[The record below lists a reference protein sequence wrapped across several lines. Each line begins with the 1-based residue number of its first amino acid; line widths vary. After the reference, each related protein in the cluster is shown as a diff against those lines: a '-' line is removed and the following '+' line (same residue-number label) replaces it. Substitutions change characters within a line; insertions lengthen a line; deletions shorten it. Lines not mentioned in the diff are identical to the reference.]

1 MLTQLWRRCLHY
13 LRRERFDRELEEEM
27 RLHLEMKAE
36 EYEAAGMT
44 ADEARRAAR
53 RGFGN
58 QTRLRELS
66 REAWGFVMMET
77 LLQDVRFGV
86 RVLARHKGFTA
97 VAVLTL
103 ALGIG
108 ANTAIFSV
116 VNAVLLRPLPYKDPE
131 RLVMLWENDTQE
143 GNDRNPVAPANFV
156 DWQKQTGTCDALA
169 FYNQPAGVNVTGG
182 GSEPERVVGAGVS
195 PNIFSVLGVQ
205 PARGRTFSDSEA
217 AAHEV
222 IISHGFWQR
231 RFGGDPE
238 VVGRQMTLDAEI
250 LDVVGVMPPEFQ
262 LPEETELWWAN
273 MDGSLAT
280 MRVRHFLRVVGRL
293 KPGVPVEQARADFD
307 TIARRL
313 AEQYPETNTGYGVN
327 VITLRDQF
335 VGGVRP
341 ALLLLLGAVGFVL
354 LIACANVANLMLARS
369 AARQKEMAVRAALGA
384 GRLRLVRQL
393 LTESLLLAAAGGAAG
408 LLFAYWGSDLLTAL
422 GASGLPRGARV
433 GVDGRVLAFTFMMT
447 LLTGLAFGF
456 VPAWAGAKAG
466 VHGILKEDG
475 RGATGRRAGR
485 RLLVVTEI
493 ACALMLLIGAG
504 LLIKS
509 FVRLQAVEP
518 GFDPSGVVTMQFS
531 LPDARYSEPPQVAA
545 FYARL
550 VEHARTVPGVRAAG
564 AVSRLPLAGDRS
576 TMGLTVEGRPAVS
589 GQYEEVHFRA
599 VTPDY
604 FRALGVPLRA
614 GRELG
619 ERDGAEAP
627 PVVLVNETTARKYWP
642 GADPVGRRVKL
653 GPGAQGPWVTVVGVV
668 GDVRNFGLE
677 SEAKPEVYVP
687 HRQSPQSRMRL
698 VLRTDGDPLSLV
710 PAVRSAVRSL
720 DAELPFSQV
729 ATMEELLARSVAQR
743 RLSTLLLGVFAGTA
757 LLLAA
762 IGIYGVMAYSVTQRT
777 REIGIRM
784 ALGARRGDVV
794 RMVLRQGMALALAGV
809 ACGLGGGLVAARLM
823 RGLLYGVSAVD
834 PLTFVG
840 MAGVLTCVALLACYV
855 PARRATKID
864 PLVAL
869 RAE

>member
-1 MLTQLWRRCLHY
+1 
-13 LRRERFDRELEEEM
+13 
-27 RLHLEMKAE
+27 
-36 EYEAAGMT
+36 
-44 ADEARRAAR
+44 
-53 RGFGN
+53 
-58 QTRLRELS
+58 
-66 REAWGFVMMET
+66 
-77 LLQDVRFGV
+77 
-86 RVLARHKGFTA
+86 
-97 VAVLTL
+97 
-103 ALGIG
+103 
-108 ANTAIFSV
+108 NTAIFSV
-116 VNAVLLRPLPYKDPE
+116 VNAVLLRPLPYKDPG

-156 DWQKQTGTCDALA
+156 DWQKQNGTCAELA
-169 FYNQPAGVNVTGG
+169 FYNQPGGVNVTGG
-182 GSEPERVVGAGVS
+182 GAEPERVIGAGVS

-217 AAHEV
+217 AGHEV
-222 IISHGFWQR
+222 IISHGFWLR

-238 VVGRQMTLDAEI
+238 VVGRQITLDAEI
-250 LDVVGVMPPEFQ
+250 LDVVGVMPAEFQ
-262 LPEETELWWAN
+262 LPEETEMWWAN

-293 KPGVPVEQARADFD
+293 KPGVPIEQARADFD

-313 AEQYPETNTGYGVN
+313 AGQYPETNTGYGVN
-327 VITLRDQF
+327 VVTLHDQF
-335 VGGVRP
+335 VGDVRP

-408 LLFAYWGSDLLTAL
+408 LLFAYWGSDLLAAL
-422 GASGLPRGARV
+422 GGSGLPRGARV
-433 GVDGRVLAFTFMMT
+433 GVDGRVLAFTCATT

-456 VPAWAGAKAG
+456 VPAWAGAKLG
-466 VHGILKEDG
+466 VQGILKEGG

-509 FVRLQAVEP
+509 FMRLQAVEP
-518 GFDPSGVVTMQFS
+518 GFDPSGVLTMQFS
-531 LPDARYSEPPQVAA
+531 LPDARYSEPQQVAA
-545 FYARL
+545 FYGQL
-550 VEHARTVPGVRAAG
+550 VERVRALPGVGAAG

-576 TMGLTVEGRPAVS
+576 TMGLAVEGRPVVS
-589 GQYEEVHFRA
+589 GQYDEVHFRA

-604 FRALGVPLRA
+604 LRTLGVPLRA
-614 GRELG
+614 GRELE
-619 ERDGAEAP
+619 ERDGPEAP
-627 PVVLVNETTARKYWP
+627 QVVLVNETTARKHWP
-642 GADPVGRRVKL
+642 GADAVGRRVKL
-653 GPGAQGPWVTVVGVV
+653 GPNAQGPWVTVVGVV

-677 SEAKPEVYVP
+677 SEARPEVYAP
-687 HRQSPQSRMRL
+687 HRQSPQGRMRL
-698 VLRTDGDPLSLV
+698 VLRTGGDPLGLV

-720 DAELPFSQV
+720 DPELPFSQV
-729 ATMEELLARSVAQR
+729 TTMEELLARSVAQR
-743 RLSTLLLGVFAGTA
+743 RLSTLLLGGFAGTA

-762 IGIYGVMAYSVTQRT
+762 LGIYGVMAYSVTQRA

-784 ALGARRGDVV
+784 ALGARGGDVV

-809 ACGLGGGLVAARLM
+809 ACGMAAGLVAARLM

-834 PLTFVG
+834 PLTFFG

-864 PLVAL
+864 PLIAL